1 MWAAMKLEHEG
12 YEFTRETLSESD
24 LPRSLV
30 DRHSFAVEYLTSGQS
45 PQSGTIARIIRSM
58 TAVREGITDRHIARY
73 IVNILRIVARSRMH
87 REVNN
92 LVESGQLLLAAQLAS
107 FWRDFCRYTL
117 REISE
122 KPEMHHRHEHG
133 A

>member
-1 MWAAMKLEHEG
+1 
-12 YEFTRETLSESD
+12 
-24 LPRSLV
+24 
-30 DRHSFAVEYLTSGQS
+30 
-45 PQSGTIARIIRSM
+45 M